1 MKTCFIINPNAG
13 SVGEIEALRERLGSL
28 RDAEVRLTRKAGDAK
43 TIARR
48 ALASGAE
55 LIVAAGG
62 DGTLN
67 EVVNGLAADFGRAR
81 LGLLP
86 LGTGNDFARSI
97 DVPADLDAALDI
109 RAAGRLR
116 TVDVAR
122 ATFGRRRRWFINM
135 SAGGFSGAVSEK
147 ASEVKDRWG
156 PLAYLRAAVGA
167 LPQLQSHDV
176 RVTLDGG
183 ERLAVEAYNVV
194 VSNGRFVAGGIPVAP
209 QSRLDDGRLDLMI
222 APSATIP
229 QLALLVPQ
237 VLLGR
242 HTESDLLLFRKTSR
256 IDIESDPPMSFNLDG
271 ELIGDGPVRFEM
283 KPRALAV
290 VVGPGASGESRDP
303 TS

>member
-1 MKTCFIINPNAG
+1 MKTCVIVNPNAG
-13 SVGEIEALRERLGSL
+13 SVGEIEVLQERLGRL
-28 RDAEVRLTRKAGDAK
+28 RDTEVRLTGKAGDAK
-43 TIARR
+43 KMAWQ
-48 ALASGAE
+48 ALESGAE

-67 EVVNGLAADFGRAR
+67 EVVNGLAADFGRVR

-109 RAAGRLR
+109 LAAGRAQ

-122 ATFGRRRRWFINM
+122 ATFGRRRRWFMNV

-147 ASEVKDRWG
+147 ATEVKDRWG
-156 PLAYLRAAVGA
+156 PLTYLRAAVGT
-167 LPQLQSHDV
+167 LPQLQGHDV

-209 QSRLDDGRLDLMI
+209 QSLLDDGWLDLMI

-229 QLALLVPQ
+229 QLAVIVPQ

-242 HTESDLLLFRKTSR
+242 HTENDLLLFRKAKR
-256 IDIESDPPMSFNLDG
+256 IEIESDPPMTYNLDG
-271 ELIGDGPVRFEM
+271 ELVGEGPVRFEV

-290 VVGPGASGESRDP
+290 VVGPPE
-303 TS
+303 

>member
-1 MKTCFIINPNAG
+1 MKVWIIVNPNAG
-13 SVGEIEALRERLGSL
+13 GVGEVEALRERLGRF
-28 RDAEVRLTRKAGDAK
+28 RDAEVRLTSKAGDAK
-43 TIARR
+43 RIARR
-48 ALASGAE
+48 ALASGAD
-55 LIVAAGG
+55 LVVAAGG

-67 EVVNGLAADFGRAR
+67 EVVNGLAADFARAR

-97 DVPADLDAALDI
+97 DVPADVDAALDI
-109 RAAGRLR
+109 LAAGRVR

-122 ATFGRRRRWFINM
+122 ATFGRRRQWFINM

-167 LPQLQSHDV
+167 LPQLQGHNV
-176 RVTLDGG
+176 RLTLDGG
-183 ERLAVEAYNVV
+183 DRLEVEAYNVV

-209 QSRLDDGRLDLMI
+209 QSRLDDGRLDVMI

-237 VLLGR
+237 VLLGK
-242 HTESDLLLFRKTSR
+242 HTESDLLLFRKAAR
-256 IDIESDPPMSFNLDG
+256 VDIESDPPMSFNVDG
-271 ELIGDGPVRFEM
+271 ELIGEGSVRFEV

-290 VVGPGASGESRDP
+290 VVGSEE
-303 TS
+303 

>member
-1 MKTCFIINPNAG
+1 MKTCVIVNPHAG
-13 SVGEIEALRERLGSL
+13 SVGEIEVLRETLERRLPG
-28 RDAEVRLTRKAGDAK
+28 AAVHLTKQAGDARR
-43 TIARR
+43 IARE

-97 DVPADLDAALDI
+97 DVPADLDAALAI
-109 RAAGRLR
+109 LAAGRVR

-147 ASEVKDRWG
+147 ATEVKDRWG
-156 PLAYLRAAVGA
+156 PLAYLRAAVGT
-167 LPQLQSHDV
+167 LPQLQGYDAHI
-176 RVTLDGG
+176 TLDGE
-183 ERLAVEAYNVV
+183 ERLDVEAYNVV

-222 APSATIP
+222 APSATLPELAVLLP
-229 QLALLVPQ
+229 QI
-237 VLLGR
+237 LLGR
-242 HTESDLLLFRKTSR
+242 HTESDRLLFRKAAR
-256 IDIESDPPMSFNLDG
+256 IDVESEPPMSFNLDG
-271 ELIGDGPVRFEM
+271 ELIGEGPVRFEV

-290 VVGPGASGESRDP
+290 VVGPAE
-303 TS
+303 

>member
-109 RAAGRLR
+109 LAAGRLR
-116 TVDVAR
+116 TVDLAR
-122 ATFGRRRRWFINM
+122 ATLGRRRRWFINM

-147 ASEVKDRWG
+147 AAEVKDRWG
-156 PLAYLRAAVGA
+156 PLAYLRAAVGT
-167 LPQLQSHDV
+167 LPQLQGHDV

-209 QSRLDDGRLDLMI
+209 QSRLDDGRLDVMI
-222 APSATIP
+222 APNATIP
-229 QLALLVPQ
+229 QLARLIPQ

-242 HTESDLLLFRKTSR
+242 HTESDLLLFRKAAQ
-256 IDIESDPPMSFNLDG
+256 IEIESDPPMSFNLDG
-271 ELIGDGPVRFEM
+271 ELLGDGPIRFEV
-283 KPRALAV
+283 KPRALEV
-290 VVGPGASGESRDP
+290 IVGPAD
-303 TS
+303 

>member
-1 MKTCFIINPNAG
+1 MKTCVIVNPNAG
-13 SVGEIEALRERLGSL
+13 GVGEIEAFRERLGKL
-28 RDAEVRLTRKAGDAK
+28 RQTELRFTRKAGDAK
-43 TIARR
+43 RIARR
-48 ALASGAE
+48 ALAEGIE

-67 EVVNGLAADFGRAR
+67 EVVNGVAADFGRAR

-97 DVPADLDAALDI
+97 DVPADLDAALAI
-109 RAAGRLR
+109 LQAGRLR

-122 ATFGRRRRWFINM
+122 ATFGRRSRWFINV

-156 PLAYLRAAVGA
+156 PLSYLRAAVGA
-167 LPQLQSHDV
+167 LPQLQGHGA
-176 RVTLDGG
+176 RITLDGG
-183 ERLAVEAYNVV
+183 ERLEVEAYNVV

-209 QSRLDDGRLDLMI
+209 QSQLDDGRLDVMI

-237 VLLGR
+237 VLLGK
-242 HTESDLLLFRKTSR
+242 HTESDLLLFRKAAW
-256 IDIESDPPMSFNLDG
+256 IEIESDPPMSFNLDG
-271 ELIGDGPVRFEM
+271 ELIGDGPVRFEV

-290 VVGPGASGESRDP
+290 VVGPAD
-303 TS
+303 